1 MFQYGA
7 SIRAQTWFNVARFLR
22 MGKQGFVVV
31 CRRPARSCLVHVGVG
46 RKPFYFKENAMRG
59 LAAFIGAALLSTSA
73 YAQTAIKFALDW
85 RFEGPAA
92 PYFVAIDK
100 GYYKAEGLDVS
111 IDPGAGSVEPINRV
125 ASGAYQVAFAD
136 INSLIK
142 YRDNPANAPIKA
154 VMMGYD
160 TPAFAIITLKK
171 TGISKPKDL
180 EGRILGAPA
189 PDGAY
194 AQWPIFVDAN
204 KIDASKVK
212 IENLGFPVREPML
225 AQGRVDAITGFWFS
239 SYMNLKANGVA
250 GDDIVVMHM
259 RDYGLELYGN
269 VIIANPEFAKSNPN
283 ALAGFIRA
291 TLKGYQDTIASPD
304 TAIDSLMKRNQI
316 AKRDVELER
325 LKLAISRNFVS
336 PEVKKNGLGGVDMA
350 RLSRS
355 IDQIGLTFKY
365 TNKPKAEDI
374 FTAEFLP
381 ARETRLVK

>member
-1 MFQYGA
+1 MRIFA
-7 SIRAQTWFNVARFLR
+7 A
-22 MGKQGFVVV
+22 
-31 CRRPARSCLVHVGVG
+31 LV
-46 RKPFYFKENAMRG
+46 
-59 LAAFIGAALLSTSA
+59 GAALLSTSA

-111 IDPGAGSVEPINRV
+111 IDPGAGSVEGINRV
-125 ASGAYQVAFAD
+125 ASGVYQMGFAD

-142 YRDNPANAPIKA
+142 YRDNPANSPIKA

-212 IENLGFPVREPML
+212 IENVGFPVREPML
-225 AQGRVDAITGFWFS
+225 AQS
-239 SYMNLKANGVA
+239 NPKAVA
-250 GDDIVVMHM
+250 GFV
-259 RDYGLELYGN
+259 
-269 VIIANPEFAKSNPN
+269 
-283 ALAGFIRA
+283 RA
-291 TLKGYQDTIASPD
+291 TIKGIQDTIASPE

-325 LKLAISRNFVS
+325 LKLAISKNFVT
-336 PEVKKNGLGGVDMA
+336 PDVKKNGFGDVDMA
-350 RLSRS
+350 RLARS

-365 TNKPKAEDI
+365 TNKPKAQDI
-374 FTAEFLP
+374 FTSEFLP
-381 ARETRLVK
+381 AKDARAVK

>member
-1 MFQYGA
+1 MRIFA
-7 SIRAQTWFNVARFLR
+7 A
-22 MGKQGFVVV
+22 
-31 CRRPARSCLVHVGVG
+31 LV
-46 RKPFYFKENAMRG
+46 
-59 LAAFIGAALLSTSA
+59 GAALLSTSA

-111 IDPGAGSVEPINRV
+111 IDPGAGSVEGINRV
-125 ASGAYQVAFAD
+125 ASGVYQMGFAD

-142 YRDNPANAPIKA
+142 YRDNPANSPIKA

-204 KIDASKVK
+204 KIDAGKVK
-212 IENLGFPVREPML
+212 IENVGFPVREPML
-225 AQGRVDAITGFWFS
+225 AQGKVDAITGFWFS

-250 GDDIVVMHM
+250 GDDIVVMLM
-259 RDYGLELYGN
+259 RDYGLDLYGN
-269 VIIANPEFAKSNPN
+269 VIIANPEFAKSNPK
-283 ALAGFIRA
+283 AVAGFVRA
-291 TLKGYQDTIASPD
+291 TIKGIQDTIASPE

-325 LKLAISRNFVS
+325 LKLAISKNFVT
-336 PEVKKNGLGGVDMA
+336 PDVKKNGLGDVDMA
-350 RLSRS
+350 RLARS

-365 TNKPKAEDI
+365 TNKPKAQDI
-374 FTAEFLP
+374 FTSEFLP
-381 ARETRLVK
+381 AKDARAVK

>member
-1 MFQYGA
+1 
-7 SIRAQTWFNVARFLR
+7 
-22 MGKQGFVVV
+22 
-31 CRRPARSCLVHVGVG
+31 
-46 RKPFYFKENAMRG
+46 MRV

-160 TPAFAIITLKK
+160 TPAFSIITLKK

-204 KIDASKVK
+204 KIDASKVR

-225 AQGRVDAITGFWFS
+225 AQGKVDAITGFWFS

-269 VIIANPEFAKSNPN
+269 VIIANPEFAKANPK
-283 ALAGFIRA
+283 AVAGFIRA

-336 PEVKKNGLGGVDMA
+336 PEVRKNGLGGADMA

-381 ARETRLVK
+381 AKEARLVK